1 MKKYILIFILTFLN
15 VLNLFSQ
22 VDINKLKQLENEK
35 NYYEAIKGYE
45 QILLQDPY
53 NKDALRNIIDLYINI
68 NDYKSSLIYAD
79 KLVQI
84 DSTSLSSLN
93 TLADIYK
100 KLCEYEKAI
109 NIYDK
114 IIKLSNNNIID
125 KSVVNDAQKQKT
137 ILEKYVYELNNPS
150 IQVNEF
156 RELNSSNSEYGIYLY
171 KDYLF
176 VSKMISDK
184 INYRTTQG
192 YDNIYYV
199 NLSTWN
205 YDTTNFKKLDALN
218 KPLATQGYISIDET
232 NELIYFT
239 RCEGT
244 PSKCH
249 IYYSKYTE
257 SPIYANKP
265 QKLIIRD
272 DKYNEGHAVISQNG
286 TKMIFTADYPDS
298 YGKRDLYMT
307 TKINGKWTNPVNI
320 GTNINTD
327 GDEMFPYLYQD
338 TILFFSS
345 DSHNSI
351 GGMDLFMS
359 TFTNNEWSKP
369 KQLKFP
375 INSGADDFNIQFRD
389 KLNEGLFCSNRPGGK
404 GFDDIYS
411 FTGIPWNIIYEG
423 KVSSIDKKPLANAK
437 IILYHDDVID
447 TFYTNEEAY
456 FSINIDPNKSYN
468 VIIQSEDYQD
478 IIEVL
483 NPDLFTQSFTTSIYY
498 NYELKPVTKITEIKG
513 KVLDKENTKPS
524 INHKVSLISQNGY
537 VDETQT
543 DGNGFF
549 TFTNVPINNKYNIIV
564 TKDGYI
570 TQSKEIE
577 PKTNQKTYDLIFE
590 VERATYDKEYK
601 IENIY
606 YDYNKANLREE
617 SKKELD
623 KLAQL
628 LKLNPNLTVQINSY
642 CDERGS
648 DEYNLKLSYERAQA
662 VVNYLISK
670 GISPNK
676 LIAKGWGKANPV
688 VPNATTEEEHQLN
701 RRTTFNIIHSD
712 EISQHQVI
720 TSISPDIIEGFKGT
734 GNMIYTIQIAALSK
748 PATKMNAWN
757 RIYRLDPNIKIFEV
771 RGNDGLYRYYV
782 GEFDNAQA
790 AIEFK
795 NKLANIGYSDC
806 FVKIIEK

>member
-45 QILLQDPY
+45 QILHQDPY
-53 NKDALRNIIDLYINI
+53 NKEALQEIINLYKNI
-68 NDYKSSLIYAD
+68 NDYKSSLIYAN

-93 TLADIYK
+93 ILADIYK

-114 IIKLSNNNIID
+114 ILKLDKNNIID
-125 KSVVNDAQKQKT
+125 KGVVDDAQKQKT
-137 ILEKYVYELNNPS
+137 ILEKYIYELNNPS

-192 YDNIYYV
+192 YDNIYFV
-199 NLSTWN
+199 NLRTWN
-205 YDTTNFKKLDALN
+205 SDTTNFKKLDALN
-218 KPLATQGYISIDET
+218 KPLATQGYISIDDAH
-232 NELIYFT
+232 ELIYFT

-249 IYYSKYTE
+249 IYYSSYRGDPTNPFTPKKMIVKSE
-257 SPIYANKP
+257 EF
-265 QKLIIRD
+265 
-272 DKYNEGHAVISQNG
+272 NEGHTTISRNG
-286 TKMIFTADYPDS
+286 RTLIYTADYPEGF
-298 YGKRDLYMT
+298 GKRDLYMI
-307 TKINGKWTNPVNI
+307 TKIGNKWSKPINI
-320 GTNINTD
+320 GQNVNTEN
-327 GDEMFPYLYQD
+327 DEMFPYLYQD

-345 DSHNSI
+345 DGHNSI
-351 GGMDLFMS
+351 GGLDLFMS

-375 INSGADDFNIQFRD
+375 INSGADDFNIQFFN
-389 KLNEGLFCSNRPGGK
+389 KLNEGLFCSNKPGGK

-411 FTGIPWNIIYEG
+411 FTGIPWDITYEG
-423 KVSSIDKKPLANAK
+423 KVSSIDKKPLANVK

-483 NPDLFTQSFTTSIYY
+483 SPDLFTQSFTTSIYY

-524 INHKVSLISQNGY
+524 INHKVSLISKNGY
-537 VDETQT
+537 VDENQT
-543 DGNGFF
+543 DDNGSF

-577 PKTNQKTYDLIFE
+577 PKTNQKSYDLIFE

-606 YDYNKANLREE
+606 YDYNKANLKEE

-628 LKLNPNLTVQINSY
+628 LKLNPNLIVQINSY
-642 CDERGS
+642 CDERGNE
-648 DEYNLKLSYERAQA
+648 DYNLKLSQARAQA
-662 VVNYLISK
+662 VVDYLISK
-670 GISPNK
+670 RISPNR

-701 RRTTFNIIHSD
+701 RRTTFNIVKYEQLNHD
-712 EISQHQVI
+712 NVISN
-720 TSISPDIIEGFKGT
+720 ISLDIVEGLKGK
-734 GNMIYTIQIAALSK
+734 GNVIYTIQVAALSK
-748 PATKMNAWN
+748 PANNLEVWSS
-757 RIYRLDPNIKIFEV
+757 IYRLDPNIKIFEV
-771 RGNDGLYRYYV
+771 RGDDGLYRYYV

-790 AIEFK
+790 AIEYK